1 VPRIAHS
8 LDESLLGIH
17 TQYVSVKQGLLAL
30 LSEKPMYGAELRS
43 QFEERTGE
51 TWPLN
56 IGQVY
61 TTLGRLQRDGLVAPL
76 EHDADEGERRIEYSL
91 TDEGR
96 REVETWWSTAT
107 PTTPDP
113 RDELTIKLALAVT
126 VPGVDVPEIVQ
137 RQRAAAVATLQDLTK
152 AKRTGSLDL
161 AAELVLERRL
171 FDAEALVRWLDHVES
186 RLSDAATHRKVSHA

>member
-1 VPRIAHS
+1 M
-8 LDESLLGIH
+8 
-17 TQYVSVKQGLLAL
+17 SVRQGLLAL

-61 TTLGRLQRDGLVAPL
+61 TTLGRLERDGLVASVQ
-76 EHDADEGERRIEYSL
+76 HGDDDRRVEYSL
-91 TDEGR
+91 TQLGRDEVGA
-96 REVETWWSTAT
+96 WWDNAT

-126 VPGVDVPEIVQ
+126 VPGVDVADLVQ
-137 RQRAAAVATLQDLTK
+137 RQRTDAVATLQELTK
-152 AKRTGSLDL
+152 SKRAGGLSL

-171 FDAEALVRWLDHVES
+171 FDAESVVRWLDHVED
-186 RLSDAATHRKVSHA
+186 RLSDAATHRETSHD